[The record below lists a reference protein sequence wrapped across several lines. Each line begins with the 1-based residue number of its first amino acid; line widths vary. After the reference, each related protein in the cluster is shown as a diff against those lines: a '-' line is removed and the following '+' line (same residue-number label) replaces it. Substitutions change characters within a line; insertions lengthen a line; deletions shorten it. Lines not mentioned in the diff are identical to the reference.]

1 MPTKN
6 LGRVSIVPS
15 GTWNANTVYNRLDAV
30 VHDGSGWL
38 AKKQN
43 IGQMPVEGSDV
54 WQLLAERGADGRQ
67 GVDGVPGKGFT
78 IIGHFDTVESL
89 ESSVPTPEP
98 GDAYSVGT
106 VQPYNIYTYDGV
118 SLSWFNNGPLQ
129 GLDGPQGPKGDP
141 GDVGPPGP
149 PGPAAAVTSWEVRYQ
164 ISTSGTTIPAG
175 TWNENI
181 PEVTDGQFLWTR
193 TQVTYN
199 DGTTTTAYSVSKT
212 GIDGTGLVSTVNNV
226 SPDPAGNV
234 ALTAS
239 GIPTNDSTSVQTRIA
254 GIESNVSGLQT
265 RADEIV
271 SNFAGCI
278 SGKKVSIIGDSIST
292 FNADG
297 YKTEGYAQYYPN
309 TSVPDVTSV
318 EDTWWKKV
326 LDACGCVLEKNA
338 SYSGSRATNTDS
350 SKPSFYA
357 RCTTALLG
365 NPDTILVELGTND
378 SNGTVAIGEYD
389 YTTAYTSLSEA
400 TFATAYIKGIKAL
413 KALYPN
419 AQIICVALNMDTAY
433 RNAICKIAQF
443 LGCNHVTSKAYEKG
457 YGSHPNAHGMRQI
470 ASAVLSLQNSDS
482 AFRTAVVST
491 RYIEDGSVYLNNNNY
506 AFGIAPS
513 ANLTGNGITWSGL
526 QNTTDAFI
534 RHYIRAD
541 GEYRLRAQVNGKD
554 GNNNVIQHYVYLAV
568 DGSGT
573 PVVVCSNPEAW
584 RKALGLSYAPGDTFV
599 TTNAFSE
606 SGYVTSSAQTIH
618 LNVVVPKSLE
628 NISAITVQSLAGQI
642 RGISGYVDNSSST
655 SFDWL
660 SGHTVLAD
668 KASDN
673 VVHILIKKSTAL
685 ENVTNNT
692 VVIGNLVMSLAFA

>member
-1 MPTKN
+1 MSQYCDHLDVSFCERDSFEAIFDDAQDYVGFAQAVTSTRI
-6 LGRVSIVPS
+6 LGYFSTVEALTEAVP
-15 GTWNANTVYNRLDAV
+15 
-30 VHDGSGWL
+30 HP
-38 AKKQN
+38 N
-43 IGQMPVEGSDV
+43 IGDTYGIGEETPYSLYVYSANG
-54 WQLLAERGADGRQ
+54 W
-67 GVDGVPGKGFT
+67 VDNGVPGG
-78 IIGHFDTVESL
+78 
-89 ESSVPTPEP
+89 PP
-98 GDAYSVGT
+98 G
-106 VQPYNIYTYDGV
+106 PP
-118 SLSWFNNGPLQ
+118 GPP
-129 GLDGPQGPKGDP
+129 GPQGNDGAQ
-141 GDVGPPGP
+141 GP

-164 ISTSGTTIPAG
+164 TSTSGTTIPTG
-175 TWNENI
+175 TWSENV
-181 PEVTDGQFLWTR
+181 PEVPNGQFLWTR
-193 TQVTYN
+193 TQVTYS
-199 DGTTTTAYSVSKT
+199 DGTTTTAYSVCRF
-212 GIDGTGLVSTVNNV
+212 GIDGAGSVSTVNNV
-226 SPDPAGNV
+226 SPDSAGNV
-234 ALTAS
+234 ALPAS
-239 GIPTNDSTSVQTRIA
+239 GIPTNDSTSVQTHIDSA
-254 GIESNVSGLQT
+254 EADIEDLQVDF
-265 RADEIV
+265 DEI
-271 SNFAGCI
+271 SGNFAGCI

-292 FNADG
+292 FDADG

-326 LDACGCVLEKNA
+326 LDACGCVLEKNV

-378 SNGTVAIGEYD
+378 SNGTVSIGEYD

-400 TFATAYIKGIKAL
+400 TFATAYIKGVKAL

-419 AQIICVALNMDTAY
+419 AEIVCVALNMDVGY

-443 LGCNHVTSKAYEKG
+443 LGCKHVTSKDYEKG
-457 YGSHPNAHGMRQI
+457 SGSHPNAHGMRQI

-482 AFRTAVVST
+482 VFRTAVVST
-491 RYIEDGSVYLNNNNY
+491 RYIENGSIYLSNDNY
-506 AFGIAPS
+506 TFGTAPS
-513 ANLTGNGITWSGL
+513 SNLSGTGITWADL
-526 QNTTDAFI
+526 QNTSDAFI
-534 RHYIRAD
+534 RHYARAN
-541 GEYRLRAQVNGKD
+541 GEYRLLAQVNGTD
-554 GNNNVIQHYVYLAV
+554 GNNNTVQHYVYLAV
-568 DGSGT
+568 DGSGA
-573 PVVVCSNPEAW
+573 PVVVCSSPEAW

-618 LNVVVPKSLE
+618 INVVVPKSLE